1 MSLPLPSATYT
12 LRSGGTLRGRLLHQ
26 VSSTK
31 IDQWWALSARHRWGA
46 AGAEHQLTRDTENGS
61 TDPRA
66 FLQAAT
72 GQWQGGSRFF
82 RAKGPV
88 GIGESSA
95 LSTGLTR
102 TGIARL
108 ELDPGGM
115 TLWSGGA
122 LVGLVVTLPG
132 KMGINDEYWLFS
144 ESAPVLK
151 AGASLTLRV
160 EVVGA
165 DSALSRFAAATLD
178 RIGTLGSRMELASQE
193 ASDLTTVL
201 RL

>member
-82 RAKGPV
+82 RAKGPL
-88 GIGESSA
+88 GIGESPA

-165 DSALSRFAAATLD
+165 DSALSRFAAATLE
-178 RIGTLGSRMELASQE
+178 RIGTIGSRLELASQE